1 MAGAVQR
8 GPPDRREAARA
19 FVDGVAVQ
27 AGVVLAGLILILAD
41 RVRQPWVVAVFGLVF
56 AGLAV
61 VGALRLRRAYPRR

>member
-1 MAGAVQR
+1 M
-8 GPPDRREAARA
+8 
-19 FVDGVAVQ
+19 DGVAVQ

-61 VGALRLRRAYPRR
+61 VGASAPACLPRGGDGRAPGGQP